1 MAKRKETVTVRAW
14 GIIGKYGTRPITI
27 HTTRAEANEE
37 LWPGEKIVP
46 CTITYTKPGG
56 KNGELR

>member
-14 GIIGKYGTRPITI
+14 AVVKKNTDRFCFAESTRFDADLLRDAP
-27 HTTRAEANEE
+27 HT
-37 LWPGEKIVP
+37 KIVP

-56 KNGELR
+56 KKK